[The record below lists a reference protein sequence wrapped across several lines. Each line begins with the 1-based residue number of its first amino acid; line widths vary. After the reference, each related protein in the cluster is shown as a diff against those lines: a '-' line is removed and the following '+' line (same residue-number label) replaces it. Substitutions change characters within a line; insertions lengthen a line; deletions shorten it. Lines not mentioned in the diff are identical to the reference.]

1 MTNRSTC
8 GLAIVGL
15 AFLSTTSAYA
25 DSPDET
31 IDAIWRTQTISFVY
45 RGYSTFYTC
54 RSLEN
59 RLEAIL
65 STMGAR
71 DDLRVSRFG
80 CDEELGV
87 ARFRLTFNSP
97 VEATADNVAAATH
110 YDSRDVLTARVR
122 GETLASAED
131 LPRFPAV
138 WKTVSFARNRKLRLT
153 SGDCELVE
161 QVRRQILPRMSVRI
175 IADRVH
181 CSSFGAIS
189 PPRLTVA
196 ALVPAPAPLDTLA
209 E

>member
-1 MTNRSTC
+1 MANRSEC
-8 GLAIVGL
+8 GLAIVAL
-15 AFLSTTSAYA
+15 ALLSTATAHA
-25 DSPDET
+25 DLPDET
-31 IDAIWRTQTISFVY
+31 LDAVWRTQIISFVY

-59 RLEAIL
+59 KLEAIL

-71 DDLRVSRFG
+71 DDLRVDRFG
-80 CDEELGV
+80 CDEEMGI

-97 VEATADNVAAATH
+97 VEATADNVAALTH
-110 YDSRDVLTARVR
+110 YDSQEVLIARVR

-138 WKTVSFARNRKLRLT
+138 WKTVTFARDRTLRLR

-161 QVRRQILPRMSVRI
+161 QVRRQILSRMSVRI
-175 IADRVH
+175 INDRVR
-181 CSSFGAIS
+181 CSEFGNIS

-196 ALVPAPAPLDTLA
+196 ALVAAPPAPVALA